1 MKMTALSKTLICFS
15 LLTLSNYALCNNNQ
29 RNLTSLYSENVII
42 DCARYVIGA
51 ENPNLTDK
59 EYLQEY
65 LIYLG
70 VDYSDKKKIVN
81 YLLAHPRMLSSDK
94 IEQFIKLLS
103 LGRNFGVTLCAI
115 QSNEHINHIKEQV
128 NKI

>member
-29 RNLTSLYSENVII
+29 RNSTSPFSEKVII

-51 ENPNLTDK
+51 EKPNQTDK

-65 LIYLG
+65 LIYLS
-70 VDYSDKKKIVN
+70 VDYSDTKEITN
-81 YLLAHPRMLSSDK
+81 YLLTHPRMLTSDK
-94 IEQFIKLLS
+94 IEQFIHLLS
-103 LGRNFGVTLCAI
+103 LGRDYGVTLCAI
-115 QSNEHINHIKEQV
+115 QSNDQINRIKGKL